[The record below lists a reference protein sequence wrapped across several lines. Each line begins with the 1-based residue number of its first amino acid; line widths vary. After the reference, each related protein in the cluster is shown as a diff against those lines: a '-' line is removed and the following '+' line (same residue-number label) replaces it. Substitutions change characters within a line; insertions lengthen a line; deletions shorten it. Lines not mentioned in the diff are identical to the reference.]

1 MLTLILFT
9 IIIILVLTYCRVI
22 FQRQQYFKLL
32 NISGPKS
39 EFFFG
44 HLRQIWNV
52 KVYSRKLQEWTKQ
65 YGKIYGIFEGTLP
78 IYVVSNLDFIEQ
90 VFIKQFSNFNTRKS
104 VIITSISKGRSTHL
118 VSAVGRTWKRQRSII
133 NQTFSA
139 IKLKQMSPLMI
150 DCVNE
155 LMKNVKN
162 EEFNIYTLYKRMAL
176 DVICRCAFGIDT
188 NMQNEPDN
196 IYLKKIDKMFSPD
209 ILKSPLVKLY
219 LLLPELS
226 SLFINIFLYQNRIR
240 GIINKFLPTRYKLE
254 KMPFVW
260 ILDQIHDIIKMR
272 LKTEKQRIDLLKFM
286 LDLATHEDIKE
297 QADNGINQSIPK
309 QLAYGEVQ
317 HNVFFFMVAG
327 YETTAVT
334 LAYCTYV
341 LANYPK
347 VQEKLQE
354 EIDHHYHK
362 ENDNY
367 SDYYIISN
375 MEYMELFIKEVLR
388 MFPVAISQ
396 TTNRQC
402 VRETTVCGYQIAKGI
417 IVQAD
422 VYSIHYDQELWGPEN
437 VNDFCPERHL
447 IKRHPLAWLAF
458 GAGPRICVGMRFALI
473 EIKLLLMN
481 LLKEY
486 TIIKCEKLEKNFN
499 VIETITIAPEEVW
512 IKLEKRY

>member
-286 LDLATHEDIKE
+286 LDLATHEDIK
-297 QADNGINQSIPK
+297 
-309 QLAYGEVQ
+309 L
-317 HNVFFFMVAG
+317 
-327 YETTAVT
+327 
-334 LAYCTYV
+334 
-341 LANYPK
+341 
-347 VQEKLQE
+347 
-354 EIDHHYHK
+354 
-362 ENDNY
+362 
-367 SDYYIISN
+367 
-375 MEYMELFIKEVLR
+375 
-388 MFPVAISQ
+388 
-396 TTNRQC
+396 
-402 VRETTVCGYQIAKGI
+402 
-417 IVQAD
+417 
-422 VYSIHYDQELWGPEN
+422 
-437 VNDFCPERHL
+437 
-447 IKRHPLAWLAF
+447 
-458 GAGPRICVGMRFALI
+458 
-473 EIKLLLMN
+473 
-481 LLKEY
+481 
-486 TIIKCEKLEKNFN
+486 
-499 VIETITIAPEEVW
+499 
-512 IKLEKRY
+512 

>member
-1 MLTLILFT
+1 M
-9 IIIILVLTYCRVI
+9 Y
-22 FQRQQYFKLL
+22 
-32 NISGPKS
+32 
-39 EFFFG
+39 
-44 HLRQIWNV
+44 
-52 KVYSRKLQEWTKQ
+52 
-65 YGKIYGIFEGTLP
+65 
-78 IYVVSNLDFIEQ
+78 
-90 VFIKQFSNFNTRKS
+90 
-104 VIITSISKGRSTHL
+104 
-118 VSAVGRTWKRQRSII
+118 
-133 NQTFSA
+133 
-139 IKLKQMSPLMI
+139 
-150 DCVNE
+150 
-155 LMKNVKN
+155 
-162 EEFNIYTLYKRMAL
+162 
-176 DVICRCAFGIDT
+176 
-188 NMQNEPDN
+188 
-196 IYLKKIDKMFSPD
+196 D
-209 ILKSPLVKLY
+209 ILKVNFTSDTNATFNGLKQSLY
-219 LLLPELS
+219 DSSYTWIGIHIRRGDFLS
-226 SLFINIFLYQNRIR
+226 FFKIESSVEYLTSAMEYYRLKYVGCVFVMVSDDKDWCVRHFGDRTDVIVTPRTYFHGHDIAVLALCEHSIVTAGTYGWWAGFLA
-240 GIINKFLPTRYKLE
+240 GGD
-254 KMPFVW
+254 V
-260 ILDQIHDIIKMR
+260 IHDVTYPVSWQQGCSR
-272 LKTEKQRIDLLKFM
+272 LNYFPPWFLFPSNITRNHTTTTTTAMPISSTNKQL
-286 LDLATHEDIKE
+286 EE

-402 VRETTVCGYQIAKGI
+402 VRETTVCGYKIAKGI